1 MVGATLPNSPCASSI
16 DEAQALVR
24 RCAEPRPA
32 RDSVKAAIRRAS
44 QRLEI
49 PFSRTRDIWYGD
61 ARRIDAE
68 EMDRLRHGAEKAEL
82 AQAVAAIEFLK
93 NRAVAPASHQ
103 VITNLHAALL
113 AFQRDTVGAPLPEL
127 DSKLIDSLLFLISH
141 GILTRDAGVR
151 PRHAASPQ
159 EQTLPARHSPRE

>member
-1 MVGATLPNSPCASSI
+1 MIGATKLPSSPYASSI
-16 DEAQALVR
+16 DEAQILVR

-32 RDSVKAAIRRAS
+32 GDQVKAAIRRAS

-82 AQAVAAIEFLK
+82 AQAVAAIELLK

-113 AFQRDTVGAPLPEL
+113 AFQRDTVGEL
-127 DSKLIDSLLFLISH
+127 
-141 GILTRDAGVR
+141 
-151 PRHAASPQ
+151 ASS
-159 EQTLPARHSPRE
+159 A